1 MTAGHPDVSSLPSGT
16 SCPYANVIPSSML
29 ANYYYQW
36 CVLATIG
43 LFYTLCKIWKLIRF
57 IHFHFLRGATDLTQY
72 GATKGGWAVITGC
85 TDGIGQGLAEVLS
98 QRGFNLLLISR
109 SKEKLDALDKNL
121 RKANPNGIN
130 KVLAIDCNDASAE
143 NMNKI
148 NQAMQGED
156 IGMVVNNVG
165 ISTDIPCPL
174 ELHTDRQMETIIGLN
189 CLFSTK
195 MTHLSIPHLKRR
207 KRSMIVNISSITAEF
222 APAFLSV
229 YAATKAYND
238 VFSRALTTEV
248 KKDGIDVVSV
258 LPSYVMSSMSGIK
271 RESFF
276 VPSASRFSS
285 SCVNKLIPGRVLP
298 FWPHHMYLYIS
309 KWLPASFVANKI
321 YKDLGRVREK
331 MLAKQKKN

>member
-1 MTAGHPDVSSLPSGT
+1 MTGSHPDVSALPLGT
-16 SCPYANVIPSSML
+16 NCPYANVIPSSML

-43 LFYTLCKIWKLIRF
+43 LVYTLCKLVKLFRF

-85 TDGIGQGLAEVLS
+85 TDGIGLGLAEELS
-98 QRGFNLLLISR
+98 RRGFNLLLISR
-109 SKEKLDALDKNL
+109 SQDKLEALDKNL
-121 RKANPNGIN
+121 RSANPNCKN
-130 KVLAIDCNDASAE
+130 KVLAIDCNNASAE

-156 IGMVVNNVG
+156 IGMLINNVG
-165 ISTDIPCPL
+165 ITTDMPCPL
-174 ELHTDRQMETIIGLN
+174 ELHTDREMETIIGLN

-195 MTHLSIPHLKRR
+195 MTHLSIPHLKKR
-207 KRSMIVNISSITAEF
+207 KRSIIVNISSITAEF
-222 APAFLSV
+222 AAPLLSV
-229 YAATKAYND
+229 YAATKSYND
-238 VFSRALTTEV
+238 VFSRAVMREV

-276 VPSASRFSS
+276 VPSASRFAYN
-285 SCVNKLIPGRVLP
+285 CVNKLQSGRILP

-309 KWLPASFVANKI
+309 SCLPKSFVANKI
-321 YKDLGRVREK
+321 YKDLSRAREK
-331 MLAKQKKN
+331 LLAKQKKN